1 MLVYVA
7 SLNYTHI
14 DTADRL
20 NRPIVTTLNVARRA
34 EWTTNKLAAEGID
47 MKGFWFI
54 FSSIITGG
62 QSRGAGEQLLL

>member
-7 SLNYTHI
+7 SLNYTHR

-20 NRPIVTTLNVARRA
+20 NRPIVTTLNVARRT

-47 MKGFWFI
+47 MKGF
-54 FSSIITGG
+54 
-62 QSRGAGEQLLL
+62 